1 MNEMVGNAK
10 LRASIADVSKKQRLP
25 PPELMDKTLER
36 RPARTWLWLTISI
49 IGIAVASWLFLK
61 VIASNKIYV
70 IPVSRASLSIMTVK
84 RGAFQPAVATVAQ
97 IQPAEEYFIEN
108 KDAGRVEKVFVQPG
122 ESVQRGDSIVQLT
135 NTDILLSVLKLETD
149 VAEQINNLSTLEIVY
164 NKTKLEYDLE
174 ITRISYEF
182 SEVVEQLKLQGP
194 LLKQKF
200 VNASLVDQLRR
211 ERDYKQGLLILR
223 QKWRDL
229 ELAERMAQINTA
241 RKIVDD
247 MRSNLDIAKKSLDD
261 LLIKAE
267 IDGTL
272 ASLDVKLGQF
282 KARGAAL
289 GRVYFMGQPKVIVL
303 LDEFYLSR
311 LSVGTKAEF
320 KTKEG
325 ILYFLSLTKILPEVE
340 AGKVKLEFKFD
351 VEPPQEFISSQSIDI
366 RISTGA
372 SSQDTVLLPNGEF
385 IGKTGGR
392 WVFVVTPDM
401 KKAVRR
407 NITIGERSAEQIE
420 VLEDIEPGEQV
431 ITSSYRELAEANELN
446 IGE

>member
-36 RPARTWLWLTISI
+36 RPARTWLWLTIFI

-61 VIASNKIYV
+61 VIASNKNYV

-108 KDAGRVEKVFVQPG
+108 KDAGRVEKIFVQPG

-200 VNASLVDQLRR
+200 VNASLVEQLRR

-351 VEPPQEFISSQSIDI
+351 VEPPQYF
-366 RISTGA
+366 G
-372 SSQDTVLLPNGEF
+372 
-385 IGKTGGR
+385 
-392 WVFVVTPDM
+392 
-401 KKAVRR
+401 
-407 NITIGERSAEQIE
+407 
-420 VLEDIEPGEQV
+420 
-431 ITSSYRELAEANELN
+431 
-446 IGE
+446 